1 MKGRPALRTSLLC
14 ICALFFA
21 GQSLADSAGL
31 TVRVGNRELLV
42 TGARPR
48 ASVVVIGVTREPRG
62 FHSLV
67 RTHALPPAVAD
78 SRGAVAIPFDAE
90 IPAKSLWVA
99 ADVQTG
105 MTGAGAPDGYP
116 VRQFETAH
124 VGVAAE
130 RVVLQRTALELLV
143 IRPGSG
149 VWSSSMN
156 EGGRGD
162 GDRTPDGRIS
172 ILPVELAPVI
182 GNGRMTDGF
191 RPGDIVIALDPD
203 QMEYGVIRVRGTGG
217 GQP

>member
-1 MKGRPALRTSLLC
+1 MRTSLLF
-14 ICALFFA
+14 ICALLVA
-21 GQSLADSAGL
+21 VQSPADSAGL
-31 TVRVGNRELLV
+31 TVRVADRELLV

-67 RTHALPPAVAD
+67 RTHALPPVVAD
-78 SRGAVAIPFDAE
+78 SRGTAVIPFDAE

-116 VRQFETAH
+116 VRQFEAAH

-130 RVVLQRTALELLV
+130 RVVLRRTAIELLV
-143 IRPGSG
+143 IRPGAG
-149 VWSSSMN
+149 VWSSSIN

-162 GDRTPDGRIS
+162 GDRTADGRIS
-172 ILPVELAPVI
+172 VLPAELPPVI

-191 RPGDIVIALDPD
+191 RPGDIVVALDPD
-203 QMEYGVIRVRGTGG
+203 QMEYGVIRVTGAGG